1 MLLESRMLGFG
12 IQNRS
17 SNVKD
22 CNPVPGIFQNPGMFW
37 MPLPGA
43 NLNLLYQ
50 AIIIMASSSL
60 YPRSSTKI
68 LVLSPPPPTLLQ
80 RTQRITGSAFRIF
93 FRPDWKN
100 NNFFSTSQS
109 WRVFKSSY
117 IGGGSEQGFR
127 LCFADGLNQSLVSS
141 VAQARLLHDLLF
153 DIIKDSYGVLKSS
166 HYK

>member
-1 MLLESRMLGFG
+1 MRNPENDYLWKLESGKVLLLESRMLGFG

-68 LVLSPPPPTLLQ
+68 LVLSPPPHPPPTDSKNYWKCVSNFLSSRLEKQ
-80 RTQRITGSAFRIF
+80 QFFFNKPIMARIQILVHRWGLRTRISALFR
-93 FRPDWKN
+93 RR
-100 NNFFSTSQS
+100 T
-109 WRVFKSSY
+109 
-117 IGGGSEQGFR
+117 
-127 LCFADGLNQSLVSS
+127 
-141 VAQARLLHDLLF
+141 
-153 DIIKDSYGVLKSS
+153 
-166 HYK
+166 